1 MDNVNGNG
9 AKPLGEIS
17 EKSKNVYLKFLTT
30 WQNKGWIKPAVSK
43 SPDGKY
49 ARFLSSYSVKSN
61 HKALYDSI
69 LSEYTKP
76 NVVKTHLSAMTHHLK
91 VSKASQKIIDYY
103 SDESS
108 KHDKVSKAEA
118 DKNVRS
124 LNKYTLDDIKK
135 ILRDMIDKIDPNKP
149 LSPNTI
155 NKLLLL
161 TLLTQRPPPRT
172 EYSEMVL
179 TDKTRIGGQTN
190 YYNTKTKRFTFSRFK
205 TDKRGSNI
213 TAPLDKET
221 SAFIEETLRMF
232 PRKYLLSNPKDGNE
246 PLGYQAM
253 NYLLNSMLGKGYGM
267 NQIRS
272 IYVSDFLSKTHSN
285 EEKLKLA
292 EQMMTSAETFDRYY
306 KNRNIMW
313 LEDEDKFETET
324 DSPDTNEEE
333 DEEDQIAV
341 PENKG
346 KVRSNR
352 TAPPVTKT
360 VQPKV
365 DVAPSLPTDCGV
377 KTRQTRTKLDK
388 PSRQDDNYNSS
399 YYEKNKEKL
408 SVKASKRYQD
418 PETKKKDDRKHV
430 LNRAVK
436 HQMDPSKYPSV
447 KASTLRTHCVSQE
460 DIDKRVAER
469 TSN

>member
-1 MDNVNGNG
+1 MDDEIIGNG
-9 AKPLGEIS
+9 AKPLGTIS
-17 EKSKNVYLKFLTT
+17 ESSKKVYDKLLTT
-30 WQNKGWIKPAVSK
+30 WFNKNWIRPAVSK
-43 SPDGKY
+43 SPEGKY

-61 HKALYDSI
+61 HKALYESI

-76 NVVKTHLSAMTHHLK
+76 NVVKTHLSAMVYHLK
-91 VSKASQKIIDYY
+91 VSKAPQKTTDYY
-103 SDESS
+103 SDEST
-108 KHDKVSKAEA
+108 KMDKVSKKES
-118 DKNVRS
+118 DQNVRI

-135 ILRDMIDKIDPNKP
+135 ILRDMIDKTDPNKP
-149 LSPNTI
+149 LSPNTM

-179 TDKTRIGGQTN
+179 SDKTRIGGQTN

-205 TDKRGSNI
+205 TDKRGPII

-221 SAFIEETLRMF
+221 SAFIEETIRMF
-232 PRKYLLSNPKDGNE
+232 PRKYLLSNPKDGNQ
-246 PLGYQAM
+246 PLGYQSM
-253 NYLLNSMLGKGYGM
+253 NRLLISMLGKGYGM

-272 IYVSDFLSKTHSN
+272 IYVSDFLSKKHSN
-285 EEKLKLA
+285 EEKIKLA
-292 EQMMTSAETFDRYY
+292 EQMMTSPETLDRYY
-306 KNRNIMW
+306 KNKNIMW

-324 DSPDTNEEE
+324 DSPDTNDLPE
-333 DEEDQIAV
+333 DEEDQPV
-341 PENKG
+341 
-346 KVRSNR
+346 

-388 PSRQDDNYNSS
+388 PSREDDNYNSS
-399 YYEKNKEKL
+399 YYEKNREKL
-408 SVKASKRYQD
+408 SSKASKRYQD
-418 PETKKKDDRKHV
+418 PETKKKDDRNHV

-436 HQMDPSKYPSV
+436 HQMDPSKYSSV
-447 KASTLRTHCVSQE
+447 KASTLRTHCVTQE

-469 TSN
+469 TLN

>member
-17 EKSKNVYLKFLTT
+17 EKSKKDYEGRLIT

-61 HKALYDSI
+61 HKALYESI
-69 LSEYTKP
+69 LAEYTKP
-76 NVVKTHLSAMTHHLK
+76 NSIKTNLSTMTYHLK
-91 VSKASQKIIDYY
+91 RANASQKIINYY
-103 SDESS
+103 SDASTQM
-108 KHDKVSKAEA
+108 DKVSKAEA

-190 YYNTKTKRFTFSRFK
+190 YYNTKTFRFTFSRFK
-205 TDKRGSNI
+205 TDKRGQII

-221 SAFIEETLRMF
+221 SAFIEETIRTF

-253 NYLLNSMLGKGYGM
+253 NRLLNSMLGESYGM

-292 EQMMTSAETFDRYY
+292 EQMMTSPETLDRYY

-324 DSPDTNEEE
+324 DSPDTNDLPE
-333 DEEDQIAV
+333 DEEDQPV
-341 PENKG
+341 
-346 KVRSNR
+346 
-352 TAPPVTKT
+352 TASPVTKT

-388 PSRQDDNYNSS
+388 PSREDDNYNSS
-399 YYEKNKEKL
+399 YYEKNRDKL

-418 PETKKKDDRKHV
+418 PETKKKDDRNHV
-430 LNRAVK
+430 LNRAAK
-436 HQMDPSKYPSV
+436 HQMDPSKYPLV
-447 KASTLRTHCVSQE
+447 KAKTLRTHCVSQE

>member
-1 MDNVNGNG
+1 MEDKMIGNG

-17 EKSKNVYLKFLTT
+17 EKSKKDYEGRLTT

-76 NVVKTHLSAMTHHLK
+76 NVVKTHLSAMTYHLK
-91 VSKASQKIIDYY
+91 VAKAPQKTIDLY
-103 SDESS
+103 SDAST
-108 KHDKVSKAEA
+108 KYDKVSKAEA

-161 TLLTQRPPPRT
+161 TLNTQRPPPRT
-172 EYSEMVL
+172 EYAEMVI
-179 TDKTRIGGQTN
+179 TDKTIIGGQTN
-190 YYNTKTKRFTFSRFK
+190 YYNSKTKRFTFSRFK
-205 TDKRGSNI
+205 TAVTSGPLI
-213 TAPLDKET
+213 TSPLDKET
-221 SAFIEETLRMF
+221 SAFIAETLRMF

-253 NYLLNSMLGKGYGM
+253 NRLLNSMLGKGYGM

-292 EQMMTSAETFDRYY
+292 EQMMTSAETLDRYY

-324 DSPDTNEEE
+324 PEDEETPD
-333 DEEDQIAV
+333 DEEDQ
-341 PENKG
+341 
-346 KVRSNR
+346 
-352 TAPPVTKT
+352 PVTKT

-365 DVAPSLPTDCGV
+365 DVAPPVTKALPTDCGV

-388 PSRQDDNYNSS
+388 PSREDDNYNSS

-418 PETKKKDDRKHV
+418 PETKKKDDRNHV
-430 LNRAVK
+430 LNRAAK
-436 HQMDPSKYPSV
+436 HQMDPSKYPLV
-447 KASTLRTHCVSQE
+447 KAKTLRTHCVTQE